1 MLNFD
6 MLAVGS
12 GWPLLGSSELVDV
25 VAAEAKRLDL
35 LYEGSDSAPP
45 NVGSDHTPFNHARFI
60 EAGIPAVLFNC
71 FCDDHYHTP
80 EDRFEFV
87 QRERLA
93 EAGALGL
100 AVVN

>member
-35 LYEGSDSAPP
+35 LYEVSDSAPP
-45 NVGSDHTPFNHARFI
+45 NVGSDHARFI
-60 EAGIPAVLFNC
+60 DAGIPAVLFNC
-71 FCDDHYHTP
+71 FCDDRYHTP

-100 AVVN
+100 AVVNALLKR